1 MRRNIGGLLATIALV
16 GTVAFNGP
24 AAHAAESVTGGGS
37 SFAGGILTACAAT
50 FPASS
55 GSVTYTPSS
64 SGTGRSN
71 FAAGTTDFG
80 GSDAAYAATDKKPA
94 KFAYVP
100 VIGGPVTI
108 PFNVAGVSKL
118 KLNAKVIG
126 SIFQGKIKKWNDPAI
141 KKLNTTAKLPNRAIN
156 VVYRSSKSGTT
167 ENFAA
172 YLKANGANSWTAD
185 GNWAT
190 ATGLTTPVGVG
201 APTSSELVNKV
212 LNTGFSIGYA
222 DLSDSNKKGLPFAS
236 VLNGA
241 GQYVVPSA
249 KTAAAFLAKQK
260 VLNSGLVDINFTSK
274 IKGAYN
280 LSILTY
286 ALVPTASSNP
296 AKAAVVKK
304 FVNHVLTKCAPT
316 KAAALGY
323 VALTGTI
330 KTKAL
335 NIAGRIK

>member
-16 GTVAFNGP
+16 GTVALNGP
-24 AAHAAESVTGGGS
+24 AAIAAEAITGGGS

-50 FPASS
+50 FPAAS

-71 FAAGTTDFG
+71 FAAGTIDFG

-108 PFNVAGVSKL
+108 PFNVAGVN
-118 KLNAKVIG
+118 KLNLTPKVIAA
-126 SIFQGKIKKWNDPAI
+126 IFQGKITKWNDAAI
-141 KKLNTTAKLPNRAIN
+141 KKINAKTKLPAQTIN

-167 ENFAA
+167 QNLAA

-201 APTSSELVNKV
+201 APTSSELVSKV
-212 LNTGFSIGYA
+212 LNTSFSIGYA
-222 DLSDSNKKGLPFAS
+222 DLSDSNKKDLPFAS

-241 GQYVVPSA
+241 KQYVAPSA
-249 KTAAAFLAKQK
+249 KTAATFLAKQP
-260 VLNSGLVDINFTSK
+260 VLSSGLVNINFAAK

-280 LSILTY
+280 LSIVTY
-286 ALVPTASSNP
+286 ALVPTASATP

-304 FVNHVLTKCAPT
+304 FVTHVLNKCAPT
-316 KAAALGY
+316 KAATLGY
-323 VALTGTI
+323 VALTGSLKAKAI
-330 KTKAL
+330 KIT
-335 NIAGRIK
+335 GRIK